1 MPLLVIYASYRV
13 NTKSFNRSTFS
24 HDHLW
29 IYLKWIMW
37 CNAIW
42 HHAFLLLCH
51 VILFH
56 KTNIL
61 LQTLL
66 SHNHVFTHHICNCAP
81 PFTLPEPLKEIYM
94 NKSMG
99 WRYWILLSALMWDH
113 GKGVI
118 GVTRVAKLAA
128 ILEWPLQNERNK
140 ILSIWALPP
149 KSPHGGFTWTLK
161 KVFILHSTTHPTKQ
175 RGSYLSATTWA
186 LIKKFQ
192 EWIGKIIH

>member
-99 WRYWILLSALMWDH
+99 WRYWILLSALMKETRSFQYEH
-113 GKGVI
+113 YHPNRHMVVSHEPLRRYSFYTQPHI
-118 GVTRVAKLAA
+118 QLNNVEVTWVPQLGHW
-128 ILEWPLQNERNK
+128 LRNF
-140 ILSIWALPP
+140 
-149 KSPHGGFTWTLK
+149 KS
-161 KVFILHSTTHPTKQ
+161 
-175 RGSYLSATTWA
+175 
-186 LIKKFQ
+186 
-192 EWIGKIIH
+192 E